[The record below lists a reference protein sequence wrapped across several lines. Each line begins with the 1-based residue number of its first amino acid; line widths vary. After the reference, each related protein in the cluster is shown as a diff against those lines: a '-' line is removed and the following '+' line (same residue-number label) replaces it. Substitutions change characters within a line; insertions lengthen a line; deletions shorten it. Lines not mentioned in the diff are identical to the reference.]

1 MNKTT
6 ALSLSERYADICRRA
21 ADGDPSARAIKII
34 TEAVI
39 EDKIHID
46 QLRMISDVNKKDG
59 PIAAYELFL
68 KFYQQPQQE
77 GAAAI

>member
-1 MNKTT
+1 MSKTT
-6 ALSLSERYADICRRA
+6 ALSLSERYAEICRRA

-46 QLRMISDVNKKDG
+46 QLRMISEANKKDG
-59 PIAAYELFL
+59 PLAAYELFL
-68 KFYQQPQQE
+68 TFYKHSQQE
-77 GAAAI
+77 EAAAI